1 MKNKIL
7 DFIRMELLVD
17 KQSVSYDQDLLTT
30 GMIDSIGVM
39 RLVSFLET
47 EFAQSIPPQDV
58 TLENFS
64 NINAIV
70 AYLESKED

>member
-1 MKNKIL
+1 
-7 DFIRMELLVD
+7 MELLVD